1 MANQGILEVS
11 LLDVTGSAARDG
23 KVKVT
28 VRRAASTQVVR
39 VFSTSFPP
47 VRKFTLPAFPVEKVL
62 TPFIEPSRYRATPMP
77 PFTLTDGMTV
87 TGNVRAFRQPSE
99 WEPRFTKWENLPS
112 RFKRL
117 KTVLEQSPRLKVR
130 GAGSFEFMTGATY
143 DAATDDER
151 VRLPKMSLLNLH
163 AKLTELADPA
173 GKQPWFG
180 FVRQVLEI
188 GRERLIAVVDARMA
202 SRIIAIRDD
211 IESHKNTYKHAEAQH
226 HHPNMPRAY
235 GVLKKDM
242 FSIKTTEDHGNV
254 QLTVGKG
261 TDPETGAEAWILD
274 ADIDENGQLL
284 THLGDLFKHRFTGG
298 THPIDIHEFLLMA
311 HPGIDLG
318 YLLR

>member
-1 MANQGILEVS
+1 
-11 LLDVTGSAARDG
+11 LDVTGSAARDSS
-23 KVKVT
+23 VKVT
-28 VRRAASTQVVR
+28 VRRAAGTQVVR

-47 VRKFTLPAFPVEKVL
+47 GRKFTLPAFPVEKVL
-62 TPFIEPSRYRATPMP
+62 TPFIEPSRYRAKPTTPFM
-77 PFTLTDGMTV
+77 LTDGKRVTRHVTV
-87 TGNVRAFRQPSE
+87 FRQPSE

-112 RFKRL
+112 RFKPL
-117 KTVLEQSPRLKVR
+117 KTVLEQSSRLKVR

-143 DAATDDER
+143 DSATDDER

-180 FVRQVLEI
+180 FVRQLLEI

-202 SRIIAIRDD
+202 ARIIAIRDD
-211 IESHKNTYKHAEAQH
+211 IDSHKQTYKHSNAQNH
-226 HHPNMPRAY
+226 HTNMPKAY

-242 FSIKTTEDHGNV
+242 FSVKTTEDNGNV

-284 THLGDLFKHRFTGG
+284 SHLGDLFKHKFTGG